1 MSQDQDM
8 IPTKEGYKVEK
19 CLGLFWLIFGQN
31 HFLFELGQV

>member
-19 CLGLFWLIFGQN
+19 CLGPSGSFSVKTIFSLN
-31 HFLFELGQV
+31 